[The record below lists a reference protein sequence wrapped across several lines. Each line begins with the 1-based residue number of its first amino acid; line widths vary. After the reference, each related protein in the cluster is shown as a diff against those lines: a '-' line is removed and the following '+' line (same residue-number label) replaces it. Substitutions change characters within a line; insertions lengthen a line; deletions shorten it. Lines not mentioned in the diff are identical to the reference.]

1 MHDSAFRWFIVKK
14 VKIFWRYVK
23 IFEFSRL
30 WENIES
36 WLIYAN
42 KLFWIAQPL
51 NFWIAQLLFHA
62 FKTFNRYNLSKLK
75 KSNCFIYI
83 AIAKYCWVIKL
94 GELKSDQKYFAR

>member
-1 MHDSAFRWFIVKK
+1 MLN
-14 VKIFWRYVK
+14 

-30 WENIES
+30 WENVES
-36 WLIYAN
+36 WLVYAN
-42 KLFWIAQPL
+42 KLFWIAQPY
-51 NFWIAQLLFHA
+51 FSTDIIKQSAQLLFLA

-83 AIAKYCWVIKL
+83 AIAKHCWVIKL